1 MTTTLQHAKPKT
13 LAAGEGDTH
22 PLLTHTLIWKVTAS
36 DTDGHYAMFEMMDTS
51 GGSAP
56 VHSHP
61 WEETFYIL
69 EGEIE
74 LQVGNRREKLSA
86 GATGHVPANAVHA
99 FTVTSAIAR
108 VLVIISS
115 ATAEAFYREAGAK
128 LKTLPPEPIVVQA
141 LSAKYGF
148 RLQA

>member
-1 MTTTLQHAKPKT
+1 MTTTLHAKPKT
-13 LAAGEGDTH
+13 LAPGEGEAH
-22 PLLTHTLIWKVTAS
+22 SLLTTTLVWKATAS
-36 DTDGHYAMFEMMDTS
+36 DTDGHYAMFEMIDTA

-74 LQVGNRREKLSA
+74 IQIGNYRERLSA
-86 GATGHVPANAVHA
+86 GATSHVPANAFHA

-108 VLVIISS
+108 VLVIVSS
-115 ATAEAFYREAGAK
+115 ASAEAFYREAGAK

-141 LSAKYGF
+141 LSTKYGF